1 MQALRTAFN
10 SLSLIMPSPSL
21 RNKRFI

>member
-1 MQALRTAFN
+1 MQALRTALN